1 VPRPGQ
7 GIGPGDDA
15 SGLCARN
22 RWSVKV
28 SAHVRRLVLAAV
40 AISVLVSVLA
50 PAAEAAT
57 PDEPLEK
64 GDFAGSFGI
73 GHGRSMYLECHGG
86 GSPTVILDAGL
97 RNGAAFWSQRGDE
110 TPPGPTV
117 LPGVARF
124 TRVCGYDRP
133 GTILTSSPPF
143 EFSRSSPVRMPRTAA
158 GAVSDLHTLLKV
170 ARVPGPYVFVSHS
183 LGGLID
189 RLYAATYPRQ
199 VAGMVLVDALAE
211 YLQEPLD
218 PAQMAAYSALNNGPV
233 EGLDYPDLERIRF
246 VRSFAQM
253 RRAQRKHPLRDIP
266 LGVIS
271 KGLPF
276 GLPEDLP
283 GGLTPALLERAWHL
297 AQDKLAKLTSDA
309 VHVVARRSSHYVML
323 TQPKLVIDQTRRVV
337 RAVRRA
343 RR

>member
-1 VPRPGQ
+1 
-7 GIGPGDDA
+7 
-15 SGLCARN
+15 
-22 RWSVKV
+22 
-28 SAHVRRLVLAAV
+28 
-40 AISVLVSVLA
+40 
-50 PAAEAAT
+50 
-57 PDEPLEK
+57 
-64 GDFAGSFGI
+64 
-73 GHGRSMYLECHGG
+73 MYLECYGR

-97 RNGAAFWSQRGDE
+97 RNGAAFWNQRSDE

-143 EFSRSSPVRMPRTAA
+143 EFSRSSPVRMPRSAA
-158 GAVSDLHTLLKV
+158 DAVSDLHTLLKV

-189 RLYAATYPRQ
+189 RLYAAGYPRQ

-211 YLQEPLD
+211 YLQDPLD
-218 PAQMAAYSALNNGPV
+218 PAQMAAYSAINNGLI
-233 EGLDYPDLERIRF
+233 EGIDYPDLERIRF

-266 LGVIS
+266 LSVIS

-276 GLPEDLP
+276 GLPEDLA
-283 GGLTPALLERAWHL
+283 GGLTPAVVERAWHT
-297 AQDKLAKLTSDA
+297 AQDKLAKLTPGA
-309 VHVVARRSSHYVML
+309 VHVIAKRGSHYVML
-323 TQPKLVIDQTRRVV
+323 RQPKLIIDQGRRVV
-337 RAVRRA
+337 RAVRRDS
-343 RR
+343 R

>member
-1 VPRPGQ
+1 M
-7 GIGPGDDA
+7 
-15 SGLCARN
+15 
-22 RWSVKV
+22 
-28 SAHVRRLVLAAV
+28 RRLVLTAV
-40 AISVLVSVLA
+40 AISVLVSVFA
-50 PAAEAAT
+50 PAGGAAA
-57 PDEPLEK
+57 PDGPLKK

-73 GHGRSMYLECHGG
+73 GHGRSMYLECYGE

-97 RNGAAFWSQRGDE
+97 RNGASFWSQRSDE
-110 TPPGPTV
+110 TPPGPIV

-124 TRVCGYDRP
+124 SRVCGYDRP
-133 GTILTSSPPF
+133 GTILTSNPPF
-143 EFSRSSPVRMPRTAA
+143 EFSRSSPARMPRTAA
-158 GAVSDLHTLLKV
+158 DAVSDLHTLLKV
-170 ARVPGPYVFVSHS
+170 AKVPGPYVFVSHS

-189 RLYAATYPRQ
+189 RLYAAAYPRQ
-199 VAGMVLVDALAE
+199 VAGMVLVDGLAE
-211 YLQEPLD
+211 HLQDPLD

-253 RRAQRKHPLRDIP
+253 RRAERKHPLRNIP
-266 LGVIS
+266 LSVIS

-283 GGLTPALLERAWHL
+283 GGLTPAALERAWRH
-297 AQDKLAKLTSDA
+297 AQDKLAELTPDA
-309 VHVVARRSSHYVML
+309 VHVIARRSSHYVML
-323 TQPKLVIDQTRRVV
+323 TQPKLIIDQARRAV